1 MSGIDHAGLMREL
14 EEIHDGTRTTTHRSW
29 SDLAAALRGLY
40 SDIMRLRDDLNRLDI
55 AGVESDYAPPR
66 VIVSY
71 LDHMLDGGYRDD

>member
-40 SDIMRLRDDLNRLDI
+40 SDIMRLRDDLNRMDI
-55 AGVESDYAPPR
+55 AGVESDYDPLG

-71 LDHMLDGGYRDD
+71 LDHVLYGGHQDA

>member
-40 SDIMRLRDDLNRLDI
+40 SDIMRLRDDLNRVDI
-55 AGVESDYAPPR
+55 AGDDPACAPPG

-71 LDHMLDGGYRDD
+71 LDHVLYGRYDDE